1 VSEEQSQT
9 KISMPWIVLIS
20 GALCVLLI
28 LGIRG
33 SYGLFLK
40 PQSIDLGWGRE
51 VFAFAIAMQNL
62 LWGVFQ
68 PFVAAFADKAGAGKT
83 VAIGG
88 ILYVVG
94 LLIMSTATD
103 PLTFQLSAGVI
114 IGMAQAAAGNVII
127 IGVVG
132 RVMPP
137 EKRTWAIG
145 IVISVGASGQ
155 FLIVPLAQIL
165 LSNFGWA
172 STYAIMA
179 GMASLVIA
187 LAVVLG
193 RAAQRATPPK
203 PSGEDSFTLR
213 SILVEASQHN
223 GYRLLIA
230 GFFVCGFHVAF
241 ISVHLP
247 AYLTDLGM
255 PAGTGAWSLALIGF
269 FNVLGSYVSG
279 VLSGRYS
286 KKYLLSGLYTGRAI
300 VILAFIMLPIS
311 TGTVFVFSAIMGFLW
326 LSTVPPTSG
335 LVAQIFGTRYMGTL
349 FAIVFFSHQVGAF
362 FGVWLGGYFF
372 DNFGSYMPVWW
383 AGIALALTA
392 AALHL
397 PINDKAIPRFVNG

>member
-1 VSEEQSQT
+1 
-9 KISMPWIVLIS
+9 
-20 GALCVLLI
+20 
-28 LGIRG
+28 
-33 SYGLFLK
+33 
-40 PQSIDLGWGRE
+40 
-51 VFAFAIAMQNL
+51 
-62 LWGVFQ
+62 
-68 PFVAAFADKAGAGKT
+68 
-83 VAIGG
+83 
-88 ILYVVG
+88 
-94 LLIMSTATD
+94 
-103 PLTFQLSAGVI
+103 I

-179 GMASLVIA
+179 GMASLVIV

-203 PSGEDSFTLR
+203 LAGGDSFTLR

-247 AYLTDLGM
+247 AFLTDLGM

>member
-1 VSEEQSQT
+1 MSAERSQSKLAT
-9 KISMPWIVLIS
+9 PWIVLIS
-20 GALCVLLI
+20 GALCVLI
-28 LGIRG
+28 VFGVRS

-62 LWGVFQ
+62 LWGVFA
-68 PFVAAFADKAGAGKT
+68 PFAAAFADKVGPGKT

-88 ILYVVG
+88 FLYVVG
-94 LLIMSTATD
+94 LLIMSSATD

-137 EKRTWAIG
+137 EKRSWAIG
-145 IVISVGASGQ
+145 IVIAAGGSGQ

-165 LSNFGWA
+165 LTNFGWA
-172 STYAIMA
+172 STYGFMA
-179 GMASLVIA
+179 LIA
-187 LAVVLG
+187 TIIIVLAVVLG
-193 RAAQRATPPK
+193 RAAERATPPT
-203 PSGEDSFTLR
+203 SATGDSFTLR
-213 SILVEASQHN
+213 SILAEASQHS

-255 PAGTGAWSLALIGF
+255 PDGTGAWSLALIGF

-286 KKYLLSGLYTGRAI
+286 KKYLLSALYTSRAI

-311 TGTVFVFSAIMGFLW
+311 TGTVLVFSAIMGILW

-349 FAIVFFSHQVGAF
+349 FAIVFLSHQVGAF

-372 DNFGSYMPVWW
+372 DTFGSYMPVWW

-397 PINDKAIPRFVNG
+397 PINDKAVPRFVNG